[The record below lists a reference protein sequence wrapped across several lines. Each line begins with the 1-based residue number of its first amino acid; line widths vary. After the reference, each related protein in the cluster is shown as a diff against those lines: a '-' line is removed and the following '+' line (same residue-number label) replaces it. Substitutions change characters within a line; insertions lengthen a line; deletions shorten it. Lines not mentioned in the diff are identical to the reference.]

1 MNNPETPWVQN
12 NYPVDSIIVDQSGN
26 TTLPDLFQFNGKEK
40 KTTLDN
46 ENFFS
51 FKGLR
56 MYLITGKKEKAFLQ
70 PEVNSHYKLD
80 YGLKYQY
87 VDGLTNILRDTLLLN
102 LNSRPFVLFKAKSFG
117 PLVLSGANLTIQE
130 KEWFEIVCDVIKS
143 IKQR

>member
-12 NYPVDSIIVDQSGN
+12 NYPVDSIIVDQNSN
-26 TTLPDLFQFNGKEK
+26 TPLPDIFQFNGKEK

-46 ENFFS
+46 ENFYS

-70 PEVNSHYKLD
+70 PEVNCHYKLD

-87 VDGLTNILRDTLLLN
+87 VDGLKNILRDTLLLN
-102 LNSRPFVLFKAKSFG
+102 LNSRPFVLFKAKNLGDISLHG
-117 PLVLSGANLTIQE
+117 PNQTTQE
-130 KEWFEIVCDVIKS
+130 KEWFEVVCEVIKS
-143 IKQR
+143 IK